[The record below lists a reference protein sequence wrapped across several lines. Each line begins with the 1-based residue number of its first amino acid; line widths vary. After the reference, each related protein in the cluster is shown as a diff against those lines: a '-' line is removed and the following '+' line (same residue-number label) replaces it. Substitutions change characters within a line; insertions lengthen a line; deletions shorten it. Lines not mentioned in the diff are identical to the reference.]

1 MPNLPRF
8 SVGDLVRPTS
18 TVRRR
23 RKAPVRIGV
32 IVDVTHV
39 DEGWSKFSSDY
50 YSYTVHW
57 TASEVVS
64 VGWVDHTLEP
74 L

>member
-1 MPNLPRF
+1 MSNTSRF
-8 SVGDLVRPTS
+8 SIGDLVRPVTS
-18 TVRRR
+18 VKR
-23 RKAPVRIGV
+23 RKAGVRIGV
-32 IVDVTHV
+32 IVDVTLHN
-39 DEGWSKFSSDY
+39 GRN

-64 VGWVDHTLEP
+64 VGWADHTLEP